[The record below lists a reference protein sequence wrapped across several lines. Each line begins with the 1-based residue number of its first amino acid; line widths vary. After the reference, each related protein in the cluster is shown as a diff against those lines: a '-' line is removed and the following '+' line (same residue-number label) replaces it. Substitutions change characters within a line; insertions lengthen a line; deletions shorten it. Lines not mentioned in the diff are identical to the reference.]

1 MKKGN
6 KGVAFAW
13 FMLVIL
19 VSFLGVLVYVKHFM
33 PKDDQEPPVVITNV
47 VDSNYIVERFNS
59 SSNITLLN
67 QNGTIVRASFNNEN
81 KIIINYQKDDIIRNY
96 DVTINNNIL
105 TIVCDKTLEDK
116 QNIKE
121 FFMVLVDSANQY
133 FGQKEGDTYD
143 TIKQFTDYNRELK
156 GLGYREN
163 DVNYSY
169 SADIGKALTLYV
181 PKNTYTSFT
190 LIAKMDTDYQIVM
203 NDYGISSVKFEN
215 GIEDNS
221 YIMMEITNNLQNE
234 RTGKVTIQLYDINNN
249 VIWSNKDNLA
259 SASFTSEENK
269 YKLNVTIPDN
279 IDFDVF
285 AKYSIVIE

>member
-19 VSFLGVLVYVKHFM
+19 VSFLGVLVYVKNFM

-190 LIAKMDTDYQIVM
+190 LIAKMDTDYQILM
-203 NDYGISSVKFEN
+203 NDYVISSVKFEN

-269 YKLNVTIPDN
+269 YKLSVTIPDN